1 MLADLF
7 REEKQEGEIVELCDE
22 SKGEVTTQWILRSG
36 VAFAEIKTVEEERK
50 NIYTLLDYILLL
62 GIS

>member
-36 VAFAEIKTVEEERK
+36 VAFAEIKTV
-50 NIYTLLDYILLL
+50 
-62 GIS
+62 